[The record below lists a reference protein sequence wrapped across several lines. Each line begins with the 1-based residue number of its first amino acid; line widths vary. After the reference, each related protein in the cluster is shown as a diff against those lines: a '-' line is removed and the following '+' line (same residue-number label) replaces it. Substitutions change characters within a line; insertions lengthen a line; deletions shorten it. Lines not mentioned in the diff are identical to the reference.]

1 MVYGFNTCNS
11 NKLSAQTTDLHL
23 LLSTATF
30 RINLSRSMKL
40 AVGIFIFSF
49 IKLVDLSFATGVQR
63 GLLMG

>member
-1 MVYGFNTCNS
+1 MRLVAHIFSSGVILAFPPPPLPY
-11 NKLSAQTTDLHL
+11 
-23 LLSTATF
+23 TF

-49 IKLVDLSFATGVQR
+49 IKLVDLSFATGVQW

>member
-1 MVYGFNTCNS
+1 MRLVAHIFSSGVILASPPPLPY
-11 NKLSAQTTDLHL
+11 
-23 LLSTATF
+23 TF

-49 IKLVDLSFATGVQR
+49 IKLVDLSFATGVQW